1 MTLNRITILKA
12 RNFIGNTIIIPLL
25 TGHRIRTESELSDE
39 IFTKYLVNTE
49 VISKKRLRREQNIY
63 ANRYPDT
70 SKCFVGFMK
79 LFLKWKGSIL
89 RLIYRELLLY
99 FILFALISLLYRY
112 ILFENDT
119 TREYFEIMCVFCGRL
134 VNFSNLTNCL

>member
-1 MTLNRITILKA
+1 MIVILID
-12 RNFIGNTIIIPLL
+12 NFYFQI
-25 TGHRIRTESELSDE
+25 GHRIRTESEMSDE

-70 SKCFVGFMK
+70 SKCFVGFFK
-79 LFLKWKGSIL
+79 IFLKWKGSIF

-99 FILFALISLLYRY
+99 FVLFTMISLLYRY
-112 ILFENDT
+112 ILFDNDNS
-119 TREYFEIMCVFCGRL
+119 REYFEIMCVFCGR
-134 VNFSNLTNCL
+134 